1 MIRWNTK
8 KDGGWETYTRLA
20 ENNAELLKIAN
31 DENDNPDKIVRKVD
45 NVLKD
50 IKYQAFGKVKE
61 KGKQKNCKELET
73 LMKEKSELLSD
84 KIEKQ
89 QNVIDDKINDI
100 DSKIAENLIKKQR
113 AAFEQELESLRML
126 KNSKGMSAAVFNL
139 REKVVGP
146 KAAKQ
151 EATVVIDPKNNS
163 EVTSPDEIKRVSLQ
177 YCVDLLTNRKPKED
191 FEDDLWWKQIVHN
204 MRMEERFEDDIHEI
218 TDDMLQKTYDTLK
231 KKPGAKYNFIMKG
244 GMAVKAALFTL
255 CKVIWKT
262 EEFPCVWEKSTLVQL
277 YKLKGPRSV
286 LDNNRHIHIKEEY
299 PKFFGHLVVSAAKDK
314 MISNLTKFQI
324 ATKPG
329 HRTQE
334 HLFVIKSVMALY
346 MSYGKAIVLSM
357 WDLSKF
363 FDRES
368 LTDCM
373 NELYKSKVQGKL
385 YRLLYAMNRNTRI
398 CVQTPVGVTDE
409 QDTGEGVGQGTLE
422 GALISAVN
430 LDTGV
435 NDFFHDSEYE
445 VSYASV
451 PLQPIL
457 YQDDVARMS
466 LDLESAQMGI
476 SKMEALAES
485 KLLNYNLEKSC
496 FIVIGKNKERKQ
508 IQEQLVNQPLKL
520 CGNDMVQEENAKYL
534 GDWISCYGLS
544 DSVNVTI
551 KKRKGLVSL
560 AIYEIR
566 AVVDDCRS
574 KVCGGLKVGI
584 DIWEHAV
591 LPKLLFNS
599 GCWQDISDN
608 TVQELEDLQLKFYRC
623 LLAVGSGCPIPSL
636 YWETGAKMIKYRILQ
651 NKLLLLHHIATL
663 TEDSLARQVYEVQKN
678 LNLPGLLQECNNFLV
693 NAEVIDVGK
702 YTQTEWK
709 RLVNAKIN
717 EMNRDDILNQMKK
730 PYKKISYEEH
740 VHEKLQ
746 LQPYLESL
754 HISDARLRF
763 KLKTGMTPTVRMN
776 FPSDPEFSRKL
787 WTCPGCSEEKSGHDQ
802 VVGYRDTQT
811 HILSCEGYADL
822 REHKDL
828 TCDKELVNYFSLV
841 IKKRLEI

>member
-1 MIRWNTK
+1 MVNGKARKRRSVRRFYLRNNISKKCDVWVLIHSNIRGYDSKALSLHAIADKADVVTINETSLKNNRILKMPGFTCYNRNRQGVNGGGIATCIKNKDAKDTLKVFEGKDDEEIVIPRHGQFDIPINVINMYGSQECRTSRDKIQEQWGNLLQEIAKIEAKEELFCIIGDLNRHVGDLIVGNEKDKVSFGGQLIRELLDTGKYCLVNASDKVVGGPFTRYDPSDPSNDDKKSVLELCIVSKELFKYVDSLTIDKERHFTLFRPISKNVLRFTDHYSLRLIFKNIPIKPSKPVGGRKVIRWNTK

-151 EATVVIDPKNNS
+151 EATVVIDPKKNS

-231 KKPGAKYNFIMKG
+231 KKPGTKYNFIMKG

-299 PKFFGHLVVSAAKDK
+299 PKKIGHLVVSAAKDK

-346 MSYGKAIVLSM
+346 MSY
-357 WDLSKF
+357 
-363 FDRES
+363 
-368 LTDCM
+368 
-373 NELYKSKVQGKL
+373 
-385 YRLLYAMNRNTRI
+385 
-398 CVQTPVGVTDE
+398 VGFE
-409 QDTGEGVGQGTLE
+409 
-422 GALISAVN
+422 
-430 LDTGV
+430 
-435 NDFFHDSEYE
+435 
-445 VSYASV
+445 
-451 PLQPIL
+451 
-457 YQDDVARMS
+457 
-466 LDLESAQMGI
+466 
-476 SKMEALAES
+476 
-485 KLLNYNLEKSC
+485 
-496 FIVIGKNKERKQ
+496 
-508 IQEQLVNQPLKL
+508 
-520 CGNDMVQEENAKYL
+520 
-534 GDWISCYGLS
+534 
-544 DSVNVTI
+544 
-551 KKRKGLVSL
+551 
-560 AIYEIR
+560 
-566 AVVDDCRS
+566 
-574 KVCGGLKVGI
+574 
-584 DIWEHAV
+584 
-591 LPKLLFNS
+591 
-599 GCWQDISDN
+599 
-608 TVQELEDLQLKFYRC
+608 
-623 LLAVGSGCPIPSL
+623 
-636 YWETGAKMIKYRILQ
+636 
-651 NKLLLLHHIATL
+651 
-663 TEDSLARQVYEVQKN
+663 
-678 LNLPGLLQECNNFLV
+678 
-693 NAEVIDVGK
+693 
-702 YTQTEWK
+702 
-709 RLVNAKIN
+709 
-717 EMNRDDILNQMKK
+717 
-730 PYKKISYEEH
+730 
-740 VHEKLQ
+740 
-746 LQPYLESL
+746 
-754 HISDARLRF
+754 
-763 KLKTGMTPTVRMN
+763 
-776 FPSDPEFSRKL
+776 
-787 WTCPGCSEEKSGHDQ
+787 
-802 VVGYRDTQT
+802 
-811 HILSCEGYADL
+811 
-822 REHKDL
+822 
-828 TCDKELVNYFSLV
+828 
-841 IKKRLEI
+841 